1 MNLNFV
7 TGSISSIDITVNNK
21 QIKELKNFSD
31 NFKKYHEQIALEVL
45 RELQHIQLINDSIKK
60 FENEY
65 NRIA

>member
-45 RELQHIQLINDSIKK
+45 REL
-60 FENEY
+60 
-65 NRIA
+65 